1 MSVFSLLVQHAD
13 MAVHNLHVAG
23 AMVSD
28 AALHGKLAVEHA
40 SDHLVVLAQADS
52 GPITVDQFKEKLKD
66 VQQEE
71 QLGWLTAI
79 GKYFIGIFQKGGE
92 VFAGFVTGI
101 IPTLVVLMT
110 AFYAVTE
117 LVGEERVHGLARGA
131 GRIALTRYT
140 LLPLLAVFFLTNPMA
155 YTFGSFLEEKHK
167 PAFYDAA
174 VSYVHPPLGLFP
186 HINPGEYFVWGG
198 ILVALLELEKKGAV
212 VAGYHVKVAIW
223 YAIVGLVVI
232 LLKGMLTERIT
243 AIMARRQGV
252 EL

>member
-1 MSVFSLLVQHAD
+1 MLFASTLADHGHLLTHDMGSV
-13 MAVHNLHVAG
+13 VA
-23 AMVSD
+23 D
-28 AALHGKLAVEHA
+28 AALQGKMALKGA
-40 SDHLVVLAQADS
+40 SDKLVVLAQAHSDMS
-52 GPITVDQFKEKLKD
+52 VDQFKQKLNTVAK
-66 VQQEE
+66 EE
-71 QLGWLTAI
+71 QLGGLANI

-110 AFYAVTE
+110 AFYALTE
-117 LVGEERVHGLARGA
+117 LVGEERVHGIARGA

-140 LLPLLAVFFLTNPMA
+140 VLPVLAVFFLTNPMA
-155 YTFGSFLEEKHK
+155 YTFGAFLEEKHK

-198 ILVALLELEKKGAV
+198 VLVALQELESRGV
-212 VAGYHVKVAIW
+212 VPSGYHIKMAIW

-243 AIMARRQGV
+243 MIMARRQGV